1 MNTNAMGSSCSLN
14 RRRKNGDPDNG
25 VIDEVSKS
33 FLLEKKGKHVP
44 AKILKRERA
53 SSKFTIFPAVP

>member
-33 FLLEKKGKHVP
+33 FLLEKKVNMFLP
-44 AKILKRERA
+44 RY
-53 SSKFTIFPAVP
+53 